1 MLNMADPNPSVTL
14 ILTVVTLPR
23 LTPPPRFLFVQPVPV
38 LLLSPSLHIT
48 GLNYCATNSIP
59 TLQTHFVFVFLM
71 LQEVCE
77 LRHFW

>member
-23 LTPPPRFLFVQPVPV
+23 PLPLPRFLFVQPVPV
-38 LLLSPSLHIT
+38 LLLSQSLHIT
-48 GLNYCATNSIP
+48 GLNYCATNLIP
-59 TLQTHFVFVFLM
+59 TLSKSIFFLM